1 MVGVAPLR
9 SQRRCPFG
17 LVEQVHDFLLQPK
30 RRYERRI
37 LQRKNQKLK
46 LKTPLTNVKKC
57 VCENADA
64 MNVQENENDA
74 VITGDFMLGVHT
86 CVGNASEKM
95 SSCSAKTTKLILF
108 ATESLRFFCA
118 SHTGRDQCRWGGPG
132 RAVTPP
138 GRAAGFGL
146 SCHSGD

>member
-17 LVEQVHDFLLQPK
+17 LVEQVHDFLHQPK
-30 RRYERRI
+30 RRYERRK

-74 VITGDFMLGVHT
+74 VITGDFMLGVRT
-86 CVGNASEKM
+86 CVGNASEK
-95 SSCSAKTTKLILF
+95 
-108 ATESLRFFCA
+108 
-118 SHTGRDQCRWGGPG
+118 
-132 RAVTPP
+132 
-138 GRAAGFGL
+138 
-146 SCHSGD
+146 